1 MCKPW
6 REPSSATKLA
16 RTLFLDLQPPELWEN
31 KLLLFNPLIYGIL
44 LMAVEDEY
52 NVDCKKKKKKKKQN
66 TNLEFYI
73 QCNYPLSVEEYF
85 II

>member
-1 MCKPW
+1 
-6 REPSSATKLA
+6 
-16 RTLFLDLQPPELWEN
+16 
-31 KLLLFNPLIYGIL
+31 
-44 LMAVEDEY
+44 MAVGEDEY
-52 NVDCKKKKKKKKQN
+52 NVDSKKKTKKQN

>member
-1 MCKPW
+1 
-6 REPSSATKLA
+6 
-16 RTLFLDLQPPELWEN
+16 
-31 KLLLFNPLIYGIL
+31 
-44 LMAVEDEY
+44 MAFYWWQLEKMNTMLTV
-52 NVDCKKKKKKKKQN
+52 KKKKKKNKKQN